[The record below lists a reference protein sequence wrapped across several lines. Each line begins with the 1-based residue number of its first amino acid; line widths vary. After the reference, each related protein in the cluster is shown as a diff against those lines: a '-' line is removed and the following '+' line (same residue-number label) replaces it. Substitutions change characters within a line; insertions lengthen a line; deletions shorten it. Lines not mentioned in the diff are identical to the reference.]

1 MNNEFKSKL
10 INTEISSYSKEFW
23 NAMRGN
29 DASYTSIAAGK
40 NSMTGTFLLPSGSAS
55 KYASVLELNNVFR
68 RIGTVISAMSSD
80 GKIWLTD
87 TTMTPEWVP
96 EGGVIPTYAD
106 PDVTKSPVD
115 AHKLAI
121 ITAVDSDLVGDA
133 CFDLENCLMKQF
145 GKRFGKA
152 EEDAFINGTGVD
164 MPKGILHD
172 TEGAEIGVTATGEI
186 TFDDVLALYFS
197 VNKQY
202 RTDGSWLMN
211 DETALKLK
219 TLKDENGQYLWN
231 QNSDTILGKPVHIS
245 EFMPS
250 DGKPIAFGDFS
261 YYQIIDRMPLTVRT
275 LYEKFA
281 LEQKT
286 GYLGVEYLDGLL
298 IRLEAVKVLSTDPA
312 VSGGGEG
319 IQEDADEL

>member
-10 INTEISSYSKEFW
+10 TNTELFHYGEDFW
-23 NAMRGN
+23 AAMRGDN
-29 DASYTSIAAGK
+29 ASFNKIDSGK
-40 NSMTGTFLLPSGSAS
+40 NSMTGTFLLPSASAA
-55 KYASVLELNNVFR
+55 KFATVLELNNVFR
-68 RIGTVISAMSSD
+68 RIGTVISAISSD
-80 GKIWLTD
+80 AKIWLSD
-87 TTMTPEWVP
+87 NTTTPEWVP
-96 EGGVIPTYAD
+96 EGGVIPVAAG
-106 PDVTKSPVD
+106 PDFPKKPVN
-115 AHKLAI
+115 AHKLAVI
-121 ITAVDSDLVGDA
+121 NAVDKDFVSDA

-298 IRLEAVKVLSTDPA
+298 IRPEAVKVLSTDPA